1 MSLLAKGIAVRP
13 QQIAPGVHLISL
25 GVVNAYLLDG
35 DELALIDTGTA
46 ASAQKIVTAIRDH
59 GRDPSD
65 LRHILVTHCHPDHS
79 GSLAALKRLTGAAAY
94 MHPLAAAVV
103 RGDETG
109 RPLRAAPGLLNGIL
123 FRAFIPRPPW
133 SIPPAHVEH
142 EILDGDIIPVGGG
155 IRAIHVPGHCAGQLA
170 FHIMR
175 AGGVLLAADAATN
188 MTKLD
193 LMPGYE
199 DVETG
204 RRSLAKLARFHF
216 EVAGFGHG
224 APILHGADAR
234 FREKWGTDLQ
244 GVRDPDPRG
253 LRKPRGS

>member
-1 MSLLAKGIAVRP
+1 VRP

-25 GVVNAYLLDG
+25 GVVNAYLIDG

-46 ASAQKIVTAIRDH
+46 ASAQKIVEAIRDH
-59 GRDPSD
+59 GREPSD
-65 LRHILVTHCHPDHS
+65 LRHILVTHSHPDHS

-103 RGDETG
+103 RGEEAG
-109 RPLRAAPGLLNGIL
+109 RPLHATPGLLNGIL

-133 SIPPAHVEH
+133 SIPATQVEH

-175 AGGVLLAADAATN
+175 GGGVLLAADTAAN
-188 MTKLD
+188 MTGLN

-204 RRSLAKLARFHF
+204 RRSLAKLAGFHF

-224 APILHGADAR
+224 APILQGAADR
-234 FREKWGTDLQ
+234 FRKKWGANTI
-244 GVRDPDPRG
+244 P
-253 LRKPRGS
+253 PRGSPSATRMPKAGRQP

>member
-1 MSLLAKGIAVRP
+1 MRP

-25 GVVNAYLLDG
+25 GVVNAYLVDG
-35 DELALIDTGTA
+35 DELALIDTGTP
-46 ASAQKIVTAIRDH
+46 ASSQRIVEAIRDH
-59 GRDPSD
+59 GRDPSA
-65 LRHILVTHCHPDHS
+65 LRHILITHCHPDHS

-103 RGDETG
+103 RGDEAG
-109 RPLRAAPGLLNGIL
+109 RPLRAAPGLWNRIL
-123 FRAFIPRPPW
+123 FRTFIPRPPW

-155 IRAIHVPGHCAGQLA
+155 IRAIHVPGHCTGQLA

-175 AGGVLLAADAATN
+175 GGGVLLAADAAANITN
-188 MTKLD
+188 LD

-199 DVETG
+199 DLEMG
-204 RRSLAKLARFHF
+204 RRSLAKLAEFRF

-224 APILHGADAR
+224 APILRGAEAR
-234 FREKWGTDLQ
+234 FREKWG
-244 GVRDPDPRG
+244 RAR
-253 LRKPRGS
+253 

>member
-1 MSLLAKGIAVRP
+1 MRL
-13 QQIAPGVHLISL
+13 QQIGPGVHLISL
-25 GVVNAYLLDG
+25 GVVNAYLVDG
-35 DELALIDTGTA
+35 DELTLIDTGTA
-46 ASAQKIVTAIRDH
+46 ASAQKIMAAIRDC

-65 LRHILVTHCHPDHS
+65 LRNILITHCHPDHS

-103 RGDETG
+103 RGEETG

-123 FRAFIPRPPW
+123 CRTFIPRPPW
-133 SIPPAHVEH
+133 NIPPAHIEH
-142 EILDGDIIPVGGG
+142 EILDGDIIPVAGG

-175 AGGVLLAADAATN
+175 GGGVLLAADTAAN
-188 MTKLD
+188 MVRLD

-199 DVETG
+199 DIETG
-204 RRSLAKLARFHF
+204 RRSLAKLAGFHF

-224 APILHGADAR
+224 APILRGAGVR
-234 FREKWGTDLQ
+234 FREKWGAALQ
-244 GVRDPDPRG
+244 G
-253 LRKPRGS
+253 LR